1 MSRPRSTRATWL
13 VAATAGAA
21 LALAA
26 CGDNGGNG
34 AAAADGDAHHIEAGD
49 MYFEPDT
56 ISAPAGEI
64 EITLENVGGV
74 EHDFLVEEAGDEL
87 VVHSD
92 PGETNTGTINLEA
105 GTYTFYCDV
114 PGHREA
120 GMEGTLEVS

>member
-1 MSRPRSTRATWL
+1 MSMRQTRTTWL

-21 LALAA
+21 LALAG
-26 CGDNGGNG
+26 CGDNGDDG
-34 AAAADGDAHHIEAGD
+34 AAATDGDAHHLEAGD
-49 MYFEPDT
+49 MYFEPDAL
-56 ISAPAGEI
+56 SAPAGEI

-74 EHDFLVEEAGDEL
+74 EHDFVVEEAGDEL

-92 PGETNTGTINLEA
+92 PGETNTGTIELEA